1 MKRKHVI
8 IITAIIVVSVVV
20 STWSI
25 LFVQQ
30 KKELES
36 PEEKLSSLFP
46 LGDIYFC
53 EQTNN
58 PNVLAIG
65 LVFENKS
72 SLVFLWDNMNNRIT
86 EMEAAYAPPSE
97 EYLTVYQQI
106 LMKNETSTWTG
117 NKIVPCNLRHP
128 STDPSFLNKTYSY
141 PITNDTYYVYYYD
154 GWAGHWYY
162 GSAFFYL
169 NNQTI
174 EWDIHV
180 M

>member
-8 IITAIIVVSVVV
+8 VITAIIVVSVVV

-25 LFVQQ
+25 FVQQ
-30 KKELES
+30 KKGLES

-46 LGDIYFC
+46 SGDIYFC
-53 EQTNN
+53 EQTNK
-58 PNVLAIG
+58 PNTFAVG

-86 EMEAAYAPPSE
+86 EIEAAYTPLSE

-106 LMKNETSTWTG
+106 LTKNETSTWTG
-117 NKIVPCNLRHP
+117 NKIVPCNLCRL
-128 STDPSFLNKTYSY
+128 S
-141 PITNDTYYVYYYD
+141 NDTYYVYYYD
-154 GWAGHWYY
+154 GWVIHWYY

-174 EWDIHV
+174 VWDIHV
-180 M
+180 T